1 MLLLIILKIMAK
13 KLKFDRDKN
22 GIKYKFPERS
32 CLECSKYPY
41 FTGIDKCVCDFAK
54 YGCTQY
60 VYSI

>member
-1 MLLLIILKIMAK
+1 MAK